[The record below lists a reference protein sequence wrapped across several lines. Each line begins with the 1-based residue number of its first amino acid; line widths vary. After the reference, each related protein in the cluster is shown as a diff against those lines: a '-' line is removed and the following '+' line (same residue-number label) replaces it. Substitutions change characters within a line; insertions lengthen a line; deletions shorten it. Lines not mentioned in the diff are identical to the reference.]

1 MTVQWRES
9 ECSTPAIPARVIN
22 AMSVPSH
29 SVKIAARTLARV
41 ETSPTLT
48 PTRGQ
53 ENEDRYQTQ
62 EHHYGA
68 SDEFCLSVRTRPKHE
83 EGCDEQE

>member
-1 MTVQWRES
+1 MQHPCDPSEGDQCD
-9 ECSTPAIPARVIN
+9 ECSQPQREDCSTHSGAGRN
-22 AMSVPSH
+22 ESH
-29 SVKIAARTLARV
+29 AYAN
-41 ETSPTLT
+41 
-48 PTRGQ
+48 RGQ